1 MDDSKLGGAIF
12 AITALVLGITAYNS
26 MKKESFGE
34 VSAPSV
40 QSTTRLTAG
49 PDIQVAIDAENFQN
63 RIIMNNAS
71 NRDDVSQM
79 SSSFYQTLQ
88 DYLNPSSDNL
98 ELAQNI
104 SSKNIQAGR
113 VNPGAANMY
122 SNDVGD
128 GFGSVLGH
136 LNGSAYPPVS
146 FRDDRAAGL
155 SKCAK
160 DLPMFAA
167 SSLLPKPSSNASD
180 NGLSPSAARSL
191 AAFTALGAFEQIGV
205 PTQIGNLPGSKIS
218 QERMT
223 FNVPKSNM
231 TVPLFN
237 ASSSAMYPSDYGQVN
252 STTWRNGFSGI

>member
-1 MDDSKLGGAIF
+1 MDDSKLGVAILGLS
-12 AITALVLGITAYNS
+12 ALVLGIAALTN
-26 MKKESFGE
+26 KKENFTE
-34 VSAPSV
+34 VAPNTSSA
-40 QSTTRLTAG
+40 TRLTPA
-49 PDIQVAIDAENFQN
+49 PNIQVAMDAENFQN

-71 NRDDVSQM
+71 NRDDVSQQ
-79 SSSFYQTLQ
+79 SASFYQTLQ

-113 VNPGAANMY
+113 NNPGAANMY

-128 GFGSVLGH
+128 GFSSVLGH
-136 LNGSAYPPVS
+136 LGGSDYPPVN
-146 FRDDRAAGL
+146 FGDDRAAGL

-167 SSLLPKPSSNASD
+167 SSLLPKPSTNASD
-180 NGLSPSAARSL
+180 NGLSQSAARSL
-191 AAFTALGAFEQIGV
+191 AAFYALGAYEQIGV
-205 PTQIGNLPGSKIS
+205 PTQIGNLPGSKIT
-218 QERMT
+218 QERAT
-223 FNVPKSNM
+223 FNVPQANM

-252 STTWRNGFSGI
+252 GTTWKNGFSGI